1 LLSAVAHLLR
11 EISVG
16 FLGHGQRL
24 RDTPSLEPGRVLTLL
39 VRTIA
44 AGLAGVTPAMTLFP
58 PTPNRRWEKPIFKQ
72 SHRYTGKRA
81 APRRSRRAMRGN
93 HPGSL
98 SFPRA
103 PVLVP
108 LRPGR
113 LRCFRPL
120 RPGDFRAPPR

>member
-1 LLSAVAHLLR
+1 MGGLESPGIWFDSGRAKPLELLAAVAHLLR

-58 PTPNRRWEKPIFKQ
+58 PTPNRRWEKPILKQ
-72 SHRYTGKRA
+72 IPSIYRKESSASAQPTRDEREPSG
-81 APRRSRRAMRGN
+81 
-93 HPGSL
+93 
-98 SFPRA
+98 FP
-103 PVLVP
+103 LI
-108 LRPGR
+108 L
-113 LRCFRPL
+113 
-120 RPGDFRAPPR
+120 